1 MDVCLEMFN
10 CVPSEQTVAMRKTKF
25 LKRVSNSN
33 NMLSQ
38 TFVLKPQKNSGDLI
52 KSCILVKLL

>member
-1 MDVCLEMFN
+1 MFN

-38 TFVLKPQKNSGDLI
+38 TFAVEAAKEQWRPNKVLYIS
-52 KSCILVKLL
+52 